1 MDRPQS
7 EYEREDFQEQTPPSF
22 MTSTSRKET
31 PPAPQQFERIKI
43 HDHKA
48 FGRLIADYAIG
59 RKPWPE
65 TLAEFKAEVEGR
77 NIASVPDRLKAIQ
90 VVQPSE
96 EVFFLR
102 LPPRKIIAQ
111 SLDRFARHDAD
122 GSTERYP
129 LPPFYADMVCGEE
142 QLTHSDFFLSRV
154 ADYTIAV
161 CT

>member
-1 MDRPQS
+1 
-7 EYEREDFQEQTPPSF
+7 
-22 MTSTSRKET
+22 MTAISRKEES
-31 PPAPQQFERIKI
+31 PSPREYERIKI

-48 FGRLIADYAIG
+48 FGRLIADYSTG

-111 SLDRFARHDAD
+111 SLDRFARRDAG

-129 LPPFYADMVCGEE
+129 VPPFYADMVCGEE